1 MKKFLALLA
10 LLLLPL
16 AALAAS
22 NPRTRWTDVPE
33 LLRPGKTERL
43 VFDCPVETEATV
55 TVLDGS
61 GTAVATL
68 WENEMTVEGENI
80 LYWDGQVN
88 GTDVASGTYTLH
100 IALSGKEVQ
109 AELVIG
115 EHAPELEADG
125 DALLGEGW
133 YLWVNCSTAGE
144 ITVTLDDEEILR
156 QGVDAGETEISWDGT
171 VDGAP
176 LPAGL
181 YDLEVRLWDAT
192 GFSSTPTSLNVE
204 VPTAAGPAL
213 MGDAYYLLPSDVSC
227 DHDICYWK
235 LNRGEMDVASIWQ
248 VLTQSVT
255 VLSGS
260 ERQQAKVYESPDENS
275 TAIAEVTYESQA
287 VHVLEQGAE
296 WTKIEGYSSSVEGS
310 SVANYAGHFV
320 GYVPTSLLKEKEV
333 NQHLGVVIDKLQQRL
348 FVFQDGRLLSTL
360 LCSTGFPSE
369 DAPWNETPSGEF
381 LVISRTGGFWSG
393 ELYCDMGLRINDGIL
408 LHEVPCLIN
417 PEDESRDYS
426 RCERYL
432 GEKASHGCIRI
443 QRKLTPEG
451 VNMQW
456 LWDNLGVGCKVIIW
470 DEIGRELT
478 FPEDAVTLYYN
489 PDNGRQ
495 YHSSPTCLAVKSE
508 YWPLTPFTWGEL
520 EDEPYASLEPCPAC
534 APQPRLEKILEMN
547 EKNTRT
553 EERGW

>member
-68 WENEMTVEGENI
+68 WENEMTVEGENT

-88 GTDVASGTYTLH
+88 GTDVAPGTYTLH

-156 QGVDAGETEISWDGT
+156 QAVDAGETEIPWDGT

-204 VPTAAGPAL
+204 VATETGPAL

-275 TAIAEVTYESQA
+275 AAIAEVTYESQA

-320 GYVPTSLLKEKEV
+320 GYVPTPCSRKRK
-333 NQHLGVVIDKLQQRL
+333 
-348 FVFQDGRLLSTL
+348 ST
-360 LCSTGFPSE
+360 STW
-369 DAPWNETPSGEF
+369 AW
-381 LVISRTGGFWSG
+381 
-393 ELYCDMGLRINDGIL
+393 
-408 LHEVPCLIN
+408 
-417 PEDESRDYS
+417 
-426 RCERYL
+426 
-432 GEKASHGCIRI
+432 
-443 QRKLTPEG
+443 
-451 VNMQW
+451 
-456 LWDNLGVGCKVIIW
+456 
-470 DEIGRELT
+470 
-478 FPEDAVTLYYN
+478 
-489 PDNGRQ
+489 
-495 YHSSPTCLAVKSE
+495 
-508 YWPLTPFTWGEL
+508 
-520 EDEPYASLEPCPAC
+520 
-534 APQPRLEKILEMN
+534 
-547 EKNTRT
+547 
-553 EERGW
+553 